1 MAQRSSHPGG
11 TWGAYVEGIPARTGM
26 TMKQVAEK
34 SKIARGTLY
43 KWISGKT
50 GVTAEYVR
58 KLTDATGEDS
68 ETAMRAAAGVLV
80 DDHEDPQLRDIHASD
95 LPDEVKQELVDY
107 VLEERRRAEEA
118 LQRNVRLMIRSRG
131 GEQAAS

>member
-1 MAQRSSHPGG
+1 MVNRSPHPGG

-26 TMKQVAEK
+26 TMKQVAEV
-34 SKIARGTLY
+34 SRIARGTLY

-58 KLTDATGEDS
+58 KLTEATGEDR

-80 DDHEDPQLRDIHASD
+80 DEHEDPQLRAIYASD
-95 LPDEVKQELVDY
+95 LSDAEKQELVDY
-107 VLEERRRAEEA
+107 VLEERRRNEDA
-118 LQRNVRLMIRSRG
+118 LQRHIRMIIRARG
-131 GEQAAS
+131 GEAAS